1 MKKAH
6 DIIGLPIISIHDG
19 IEVGRVKNI
28 IINAEKRAIE
38 YLIIDSGIQFL
49 SAKIVPTVNVLGI
62 GEYAVTIENESV
74 ISYVNEISAAIELL
88 QKNIQVTGT
97 KLLTKKGRL
106 IGEVGDIYVDEDDN
120 CSIVGLEYIHEG
132 KVKIIPRASII
143 SISKDFVVV
152 IEEVEDSLID
162 KKEELE
168 AQNSSLNDKE
178 DMLFSH
184 IDRNGDSVENFNDE
198 TEELIIEENDLSY
211 EEIDES
217 YPEFPI
223 ESDISVDDVFNLS
236 MLENDE
242 LNCEDFFADT
252 EDNYLE
258 GSLNDN
264 ELDDIYFE
272 GFDDL
277 EGDYLEKD
285 AEKDEQSFNIQPLIE
300 NTEKESTEN
309 ENVEK
314 NSADRETIWKP
325 SFINSDKEQTLGGS
339 LGKSNAAYLFEQRQK
354 EYLKGRKA
362 TKTIIS
368 GSGTVIIR
376 QGEIITDEI
385 IELSR
390 QNGKLIELIMNNEA

>member
-1 MKKAH
+1 M
-6 DIIGLPIISIHDG
+6 
-19 IEVGRVKNI
+19 
-28 IINAEKRAIE
+28 
-38 YLIIDSGIQFL
+38 
-49 SAKIVPTVNVLGI
+49 
-62 GEYAVTIENESV
+62 
-74 ISYVNEISAAIELL
+74 

-390 QNGKLIELIMNNEA
+390 QNGKLIELIMNNEV